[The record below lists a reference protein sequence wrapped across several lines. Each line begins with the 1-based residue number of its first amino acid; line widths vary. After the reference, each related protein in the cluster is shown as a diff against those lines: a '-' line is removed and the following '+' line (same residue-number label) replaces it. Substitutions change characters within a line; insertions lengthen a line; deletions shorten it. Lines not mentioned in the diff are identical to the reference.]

1 MQIMKR
7 KYKTVLNEVSAKR
20 EAIHENASAGYK
32 LFERKRGIPLA
43 APLKT
48 APATDLRLWSLK

>member
-1 MQIMKR
+1 MKR
-7 KYKTVLNEVSAKR
+7 KYKTVLNEFSAKR
-20 EAIHENASAGYK
+20 EVVSEKAAAGYK

-43 APLKT
+43 ASLKT

>member
-1 MQIMKR
+1 MKR

-20 EAIHENASAGYK
+20 EAVSENTGAGYK

-48 APATDLRLWSLK
+48 ASTTDLRLWSLK

>member
-1 MQIMKR
+1 MKR
-7 KYKTVLNEVSAKR
+7 KYKMVLNEVSAKR
-20 EAIHENASAGYK
+20 EAVSAKADAGYK

>member
-1 MQIMKR
+1 MKR
-7 KYKTVLNEVSAKR
+7 KYKSVLNEVSARR
-20 EAIHENASAGYK
+20 EALSEQAGAGYK
-32 LFERKRGIPLA
+32 LFEPKRGIPLA

>member
-1 MQIMKR
+1 MKR
-7 KYKTVLNEVSAKR
+7 KYKTVLNEVSARR
-20 EAIHENASAGYK
+20 EAVSEQAGAGYK
-32 LFERKRGIPLA
+32 IFERERGIPLA

>member
-1 MQIMKR
+1 MKR
-7 KYKTVLNEVSAKR
+7 KYKTVLNDISVKR
-20 EAIHENASAGYK
+20 EAVNEKAGSGYT

-48 APATDLRLWSLK
+48 APVGDLRLWSSK

>member
-1 MQIMKR
+1 MKM
-7 KYKTVLNEVSAKR
+7 KYKTVLNEVAIKR
-20 EAIHENASAGYK
+20 ESVGEKAEASYK

-48 APATDLRLWSLK
+48 ARMTDLRLWSLT